1 MVWRVFGVV
10 LFRGVLGLD
19 VLGLV
24 AGAFAIPAGTLTMG
38 AFATSGTG
46 WFGQPRSTR
55 VMASFSASVTHSWCF
70 FLTPT

>member
-10 LFRGVLGLD
+10 LFWGVLGLD

-38 AFATSGTG
+38 ALTVLGTD
-46 WFGQPRSTR
+46 WFGQPCNTR
-55 VMASFSASVTHSWCF
+55 VMASFSASVTHSWYF
-70 FLTPT
+70 FFTPT